1 MGRELETYPSE
12 TTTGI
17 SKRNNRNQ
25 LDDGGGVEWSGKS
38 CRSCTGRVI
47 ADCVAVCCC
56 PCAVVNF
63 FTLTFLKLPWMMGK
77 KCLGNMS
84 KKKEKKKLKDEE
96 KDGISRKEK
105 GEKVASGKVNAIGE
119 DDEQGGS
126 RKYSAR
132 FEAERVWME
141 LYRVDNLGFGRVS
154 FNGIQSLE

>member
-1 MGRELETYPSE
+1 
-12 TTTGI
+12 
-17 SKRNNRNQ
+17 
-25 LDDGGGVEWSGKS
+25 
-38 CRSCTGRVI
+38 
-47 ADCVAVCCC
+47 
-56 PCAVVNF
+56 
-63 FTLTFLKLPWMMGK
+63 
-77 KCLGNMS
+77 MS